1 MDYLI
6 IVGPK
11 KLLVN
16 FITLATSQGYETYT
30 RLNQPKPDEHFVL
43 AVNTITKEISKFSSG
58 WYSHYHNKRTGV
70 LDKSEKFPAYHIS
83 ANRMEAFMKCGLTFN
98 YYVIKPEFREI
109 GQPYALRYIGKSKS
123 AVHTW
128 LYMLSSDICDSEVG
142 TDFYSEGGIIEQLL
156 PIKKTRYDW
165 IINNGNIWK

>member
-16 FITLATSQGYETYT
+16 FITLATSQGYHTYT
-30 RLNQPKPDEHFVL
+30 RLNQPKPNEHFVL
-43 AVNTITKEISKFSSG
+43 VINTITKEISKFSRE
-58 WYSHYHNKRTGV
+58 WYFAYHNKRTGT

-83 ANRMEAFMKCGLTFN
+83 ANRMEAFVKCGLTFN
-98 YYVIKPEFREI
+98 YYIIKPEFREV
-109 GQPYALRYIGKSKS
+109 GQPYALRYIGKS

-142 TDFYSEGGIIEQLL
+142 TNFYSEGGIIEQLL

>member
-6 IVGPK
+6 IVGPR

-16 FITLATSQGYETYT
+16 FIALATNQGYNTYT
-30 RLNQPKPDEHFVL
+30 RLYQPKVNEPFVL
-43 AVNTITKEISKFSSG
+43 VINTITKEISKFSRE
-58 WYSHYHNKRTGV
+58 WYFGYHNQRTGT
-70 LDKSEKFPAYHIS
+70 LEQSEKFPVYHIS
-83 ANRMEAFMKCGLTFN
+83 VNRMEAFMKCGLTFN
-98 YYVIKPEFREI
+98 YYIIKPTFREI
-109 GQPYALRYIGKSKS
+109 GEPYALRYIGKTAEGNILHAFSKNS
-123 AVHTW
+123 VNAE
-128 LYMLSSDICDSEVG
+128 LG

>member
-16 FITLATSQGYETYT
+16 FITLATSQGYQTYT
-30 RLNQPKPDEHFVL
+30 RSNQPKPDEHFVL
-43 AVNTITKEISKFSSG
+43 VVNTITKEISKFSSD

-83 ANRMEAFMKCGLTFN
+83 ANRMAAFAKCGLTFN
-98 YYVIKPEFREI
+98 YYIIKPQFREA
-109 GQPYALRYIGKSKS
+109 GQPYALRYIGKS

-128 LYMLSSDICDSEVG
+128 LYMLTSDTGDAELG
-142 TDFYSEGGIIEQLL
+142 TDFYSEGGMIEQLL

>member
-16 FITLATSQGYETYT
+16 FITLATSQGYQTYT
-30 RLNQPKPDEHFVL
+30 RLNQPKPDEHFVI
-43 AVNTITKEISKFSSG
+43 VINTITKEISKFSSG
-58 WYSHYHNKRTGV
+58 WYSYYHNKRTGI

-98 YYVIKPEFREI
+98 YYIIKPEFREI
-109 GQPYALRYIGKSKS
+109 GEPYALRYIGKTAEGNILHAFSKNS
-123 AVHTW
+123 VNAE
-128 LYMLSSDICDSEVG
+128 LG

>member
-16 FITLATSQGYETYT
+16 FITLATSQGYQTYT

-43 AVNTITKEISKFSSG
+43 VVNTITKEISKFSSG
-58 WYSHYHNKRTGV
+58 WYSHYHNKRTGI

-98 YYVIKPEFREI
+98 YYIIKPEFREI
-109 GQPYALRYIGKSKS
+109 GEPYALRYIGKST
-123 AVHTW
+123 AHTG
-128 LYMLSSDICDSEVG
+128 LYMLTSDTGDAELCA
-142 TDFYSEGGIIEQLL
+142 DFYSEGGMIEQLL